1 MEFWGVD
8 AKDLWEA
15 APNNLREED
24 FRIEMMETV
33 LEDVLM
39 ENGDA
44 ETARQF
50 REEMEE
56 AEEKVGMYVIFN
68 RNRSYGARAIL
79 RKDLLREFARER
91 GGSFYILPCSVHEII
106 LLKESKIF
114 TVENLKD
121 MVYQINHC
129 TGAVGPEEC
138 LSDSIYYYNEDTDRV
153 VLVA

>member
-1 MEFWGVD
+1 M
-8 AKDLWEA
+8 
-15 APNNLREED
+15 
-24 FRIEMMETV
+24 
-33 LEDVLM
+33 
-39 ENGDA
+39 
-44 ETARQF
+44 
-50 REEMEE
+50 
-56 AEEKVGMYVIFN
+56 
-68 RNRSYGARAIL
+68 
-79 RKDLLREFARER
+79 
-91 GGSFYILPCSVHEII
+91 HEII